1 MKINDHLS
9 DILLTGKR
17 YSVIIPK
24 SFEHTLK
31 WKPVS
36 SKWASQISREETT
49 GSRQEDTLAPT
60 PLYPTQHLWLMISLC
75 ELKICL
81 SSILKCHTFHTL
93 KHVLTNGW
101 IGREQI
107 KEKHTWLESLVYRV
121 TCHNLTFPLNRPG
134 LCKPDEIRH
143 VNAALPHRPAAQY
156 GAVSGVKQGM
166 VGKSGQ
172 LRVSSN
178 MSNSLCI
185 SSLKTSHSP
194 LWRFYPKSNVLVY
207 ITLSGACFISKFIKF
222 HHSIC
227 HCVID
232 IITTLSS

>member
-1 MKINDHLS
+1 MLVANDIPLRTQDLS
-9 DILLTGKR
+9 VL
-17 YSVIIPK
+17 
-24 SFEHTLK
+24 
-31 WKPVS
+31 
-36 SKWASQISREETT
+36 
-49 GSRQEDTLAPT
+49 
-60 PLYPTQHLWLMISLC
+60 
-75 ELKICL
+75 
-81 SSILKCHTFHTL
+81 ILKCHTFQIL

-107 KEKHTWLESLVYRV
+107 KEKHMHTSLQSLAYRV

-156 GAVSGVKQGM
+156 GEVSGVKQGM

-178 MSNSLCI
+178 MSNFLCI

-194 LWRFYPKSNVLVY
+194 LWRSDPKSNVLVY
-207 ITLSGACFISKFIKF
+207 ITVSGACFIGKFIKF

-227 HCVID
+227 HSVID
-232 IITTLSS
+232 IITTLNRAFKSGRQSEQHNYQYTSASLWASACTHTHTHQI